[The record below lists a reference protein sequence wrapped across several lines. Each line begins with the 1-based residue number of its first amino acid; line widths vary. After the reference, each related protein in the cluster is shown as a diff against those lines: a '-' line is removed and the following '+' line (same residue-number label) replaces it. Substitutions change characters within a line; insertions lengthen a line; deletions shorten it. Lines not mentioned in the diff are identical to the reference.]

1 MCYGGRRIRAFRFL
15 SSPEVRETVEF
26 LERSL
31 ALPTSAYGRPNVLA
45 VDDTPAN
52 LLALEAVLGDDFN
65 VIRASSA
72 REAIALLHVRR
83 DIDVILMDVSMPEM
97 DGFEAASRIKKMSDC
112 QDIPIIFIT
121 AIYKEDPHVKQGYQ
135 AGGID
140 YFGKP
145 YDPDILKM
153 KVGVYA
159 SFRQKTN
166 LLKERERHIQESEE
180 LLKVGR
186 RLSSVL
192 ENLPVGVLITDVEG
206 RICQMT
212 EEVAR
217 ILKSTGATDRDA
229 YGEILGWWN
238 ADGQMVKD
246 KLGSLTRALQQGSSS
261 HSEPVQIRCFDGSSK
276 TILAS
281 TSPLRGLDGK
291 IVGAVILIQDHTE
304 TRRIEEDLE
313 DRVTRLI
320 GLGVELE
327 QSARR

>member
-1 MCYGGRRIRAFRFL
+1 VPKSRF
-15 SSPEVRETVEF
+15 P
-26 LERSL
+26 
-31 ALPTSAYGRPNVLA
+31 AGKPTVLA
-45 VDDTPAN
+45 VDDIAAN
-52 LLALEAVLGDDFN
+52 LLALEAVLGEDFD
-65 VIRASSA
+65 VIRAYSGA
-72 REAIALLHVRR
+72 EAISILRARHDV
-83 DIDVILMDVSMPEM
+83 DVILMDVNMPEM
-97 DGFEAASRIKKMSDC
+97 DGFEAASRIKKMGEHH
-112 QDIPIIFIT
+112 DIPIIFIT
-121 AIYKEDPHVKQGYQ
+121 AIYKEDPYVKQGYA

-159 SFRQKTN
+159 SFRQKSS
-166 LLKERERHIQESEE
+166 LLRERERHIQESEA
-180 LLKVGR
+180 LLQVGR

-192 ENLPVGVLITDVEG
+192 ENLPVGVLITDVEA

-217 ILKSTGATDRDA
+217 ILKSTEVADHDA

-238 ADGQMVKD
+238 AEGHMVKD
-246 KLGSLTRALQQGSSS
+246 KLGSLTRALRHGSSS
-261 HSEPVQIRCFDGSSK
+261 HSEPVEVRCFDGSCK

-291 IVGAVILIQDHTE
+291 VVGAVIMIQDHTE

-313 DRVTRLI
+313 YRVTRLI

-327 QSARR
+327 QSIRR